1 MRLIVPPL
9 IALLLATPAAAQIN
23 GTRQA
28 SASQR
33 ERAVPVR
40 SDAGWRED
48 LRAVH
53 RRTDEAR
60 ERGEIGRSEA
70 RAIHR
75 QERLI
80 RAVGARFAAGGLSE
94 AELDMLESQ
103 AFALRELSR
112 AASRPVPPR
121 RRR

>member
-1 MRLIVPPL
+1 MRLTVLPL
-9 IALLLATPAAAQIN
+9 IALFLATPAAAQIN

-40 SDAGWRED
+40 TDEGWRED
-48 LRAVH
+48 LRAIH

-60 ERGEIGRSEA
+60 DRGEISRREA
-70 RAIHR
+70 RATHR
-75 QERLI
+75 QARLI
-80 RAVGARFAAGGLSE
+80 RSVGARYAASGLTE

-103 AFALRELSR
+103 AFALRDLSR
-112 AASRPVPPR
+112 AASRPVPAR